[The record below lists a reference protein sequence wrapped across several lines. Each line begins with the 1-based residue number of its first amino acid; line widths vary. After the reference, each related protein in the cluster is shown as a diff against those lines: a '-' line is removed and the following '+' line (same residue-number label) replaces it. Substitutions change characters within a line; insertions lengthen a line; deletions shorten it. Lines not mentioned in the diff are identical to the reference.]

1 MEFRLRSDLLAAA
14 AVAAALMLGAGCT
27 VAVPGVGDGSI
38 TCNNDR
44 DCEPGELCD
53 TVDSPHYCFAAPG
66 DGGDAGSDAGDAG
79 DAGGADAGDAGGKG
93 DAGMDAGCVIS
104 GQAFAPGAVETGFS
118 CAVCDPAAS
127 ATNWSAASDGTPC
140 SNGGGDYCLGGTC
153 TSSCLIDGGVVL
165 AGALQP
171 GNGCQVCNPDAG
183 TDAYSSAAELTAC
196 VDAGNFCH
204 AGQCALG
211 CGIDGGFVASWT
223 PRDAVVSGCCNPGL
237 STANWTPAFAAA
249 REVMLTSHPSGLAV
263 NDFNGDGVSDFAATE
278 FDNTIDVYLA
288 QTDGGFFAEPSV
300 SFSPGPT
307 AIVSSVFT
315 SSKHA
320 DLALLEESAP
330 AVQLFYGS
338 GDGTFVDGGTVL
350 LLLSDLNSI
359 AAVPVAGPLDLL
371 MPGTLSSVPGLDVFQ
386 NQSGGFDQTHSVFSF
401 TQGTSPWALTFGM
414 FRDDA
419 GPDVAVLN
427 NDGSGV
433 DVFVNNG
440 GTLKESQLA
449 STFGTPQA
457 ICTAELNGDGLDD
470 FAVVSTQLGDAG
482 IAQAYLSLSDGGF
495 AIGPRTLV
503 GARPVAVMSLLRRGA
518 ASSTLAIA
526 DGKSG
531 SVGLWTPLD
540 GGLALAGTYPAGSS
554 ANAIATGDFNG
565 DGLTDLAVSDPSS
578 SVYILYGQC
587 R

>member
-1 MEFRLRSDLLAAA
+1 MVRERQLRSCLLAAA
-14 AVAAALMLGAGCT
+14 AVAAALMLGGGCT
-27 VAVPGVGDGSI
+27 VAVPGVGAGSI
-38 TCNNDR
+38 TSNNDR
-44 DCEPGELCD
+44 DCEPGEFCD
-53 TVDSPHYCFAAPG
+53 TAQSPHYCFAAPG
-66 DGGDAGSDAGDAG
+66 DGGDAGADAGDAG

-127 ATNWSAASDGTPC
+127 ATSWSAASDGTPC
-140 SNGGGDYCLGGTC
+140 SNGGGDYCLGGIC
-153 TSSCLIDGGVVL
+153 TSGCQIDGGVVL
-165 AGALQP
+165 AGALEP

-183 TDAYSSAAELTAC
+183 TVEYSNAAELTGC
-196 VDAGNFCH
+196 LDAGNFCH
-204 AGQCALG
+204 AGQCTLG

-249 REVMLTSHPSGLAV
+249 RDVMLTSHPSGRAV
-263 NDFNGDGVSDFAATE
+263 NDNNGDGVSDFAVTE

-338 GDGTFVDGGTVL
+338 GDGTFVDGGTL
-350 LLLSDLNSI
+350 PTSPSPKALTAADFGTNAFQDLVVAQGAGMATVAIWTSSGSSFG
-359 AAVPVAGPLDLL
+359 ALPTSEPPVGASPLAVVAGHFRNQATNDIVVLANSGNEIDFLPNSAGVFSTKSTTSLPQTSDALAVANFASV
-371 MPGTLSSVPGLDVFQ
+371 SSVVVG
-386 NQSGGFDQTHSVFSF
+386 
-401 TQGTSPWALTFGM
+401 GTSVSDGGYVQIWFSLT
-414 FRDDA
+414 
-419 GPDVAVLN
+419 
-427 NDGSGV
+427 
-433 DVFVNNG
+433 
-440 GTLKESQLA
+440 
-449 STFGTPQA
+449 
-457 ICTAELNGDGLDD
+457 
-470 FAVVSTQLGDAG
+470 
-482 IAQAYLSLSDGGF
+482 DGGF
-495 AIGPRTLV
+495 ASSPALWIGAQV
-503 GARPVAVMSLLRRGA
+503 GAVVAFRRDGGTVDSL
-518 ASSTLAIA
+518 ASADSQTGSVTAIA
-526 DGKSG
+526 F
-531 SVGLWTPLD
+531 LD
-540 GGLALAGTYPAGSS
+540 GGLAPAGTYPAGSS